1 MLHLE
6 HNFCGAE
13 IRPIRKVDRNYIEGF
28 EMWCWRG
35 METISWTDW
44 VRNEEVL
51 HRVKEELDILRK
63 RRHSKTHWTGH
74 IVSRT
79 CLLKLV
85 C

>member
-13 IRPIRKVDRNYIEGF
+13 IRQVRKVDRNYVEGF

-44 VRNEEVL
+44 VRNVVL
-51 HRVKEELDILRK
+51 ERDGDDQLDRL
-63 RRHSKTHWTGH
+63 S
-74 IVSRT
+74 
-79 CLLKLV
+79 
-85 C
+85 